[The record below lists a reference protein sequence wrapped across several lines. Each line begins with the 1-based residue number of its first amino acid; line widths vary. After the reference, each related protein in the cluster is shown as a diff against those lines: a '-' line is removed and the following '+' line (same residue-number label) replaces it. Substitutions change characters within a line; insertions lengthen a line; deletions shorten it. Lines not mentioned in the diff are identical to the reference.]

1 LKKWEQT
8 SQTAKFYLILNNFST
23 MNTTIA
29 YSLNKTLNGEKIL
42 QDIQNL
48 VNGIKDNDKPKVLV
62 ISVKEVVSDDTSLIP
77 KITFKP

>member
-1 LKKWEQT
+1 
-8 SQTAKFYLILNNFST
+8 

-48 VNGIKDNDKPKVLV
+48 VNGIKDKDKPKVLV

>member
-1 LKKWEQT
+1 
-8 SQTAKFYLILNNFST
+8 